1 MLKFDQS
8 LQISDISGVP
18 WIENIPEHWDLKKL
32 KYVASIRFSNV
43 DKNTSESEH
52 PVLLCNYV
60 DVYKNSKITSN
71 IDFMQA
77 SARLEEIRK
86 FHVQVGDVLV
96 TKDSERPDDIA
107 IAAFVAENIT
117 NLLCGYHL
125 ALIRPDSN
133 ILNGCFLNYLF
144 SSKLFRFQ
152 YERMANG
159 VTRFGLSQNAFK
171 DSIIPLPS
179 LEEQNKIVSFLDQQT
194 AKLDQLIE
202 KKKRL
207 IDLLQEKRQ
216 ALITQAVT
224 KGLDPNVPM
233 KDSGIEWLGEVPA
246 HWTVSRLKPFIILNP
261 SKQEISKFSL
271 DTEVTFVPMEA
282 VNESGIVDYSRIK
295 IISECMAGYTYFRDG
310 DVLLAKITPCFE
322 NGKAALVDGL
332 NNGIGFGSTEFHV
345 LRANSNIDSHYL
357 AYIVQSDPFR
367 KLGEASMIGAAGQK
381 RVPES
386 FILNF
391 KQAFPPIDEQVE
403 IANFL
408 DREISNIDKI
418 INKLN
423 QQITIIQEY
432 RQALITAAVT
442 GQIDVREKLAVSA
455 DPTPAGKEERPCH
468 PYIPN
473 GRWRTPSRR
482 TLSNMEAMRKAIRP
496 NTTGNW
502 RCSRRR

>member
-1 MLKFDQS
+1 MINTSNTSRHTNRLEKWKKGALKRFGYFISGTGFPHEYQGVTDGDFPFYKVDDMNSSGSDGFISVATNTIDQKTVKQLGAKIAPRGTIIFPKVGAALLS
-8 LQISDISGVP
+8 NKRRVLQIPGVFDN
-18 WIENIPEHWDLKKL
+18 NILGFVPTYGDVRYWYYLLLTIDLGRL
-32 KYVASIRFSNV
+32 CNPGPVPSVNESQVGSIPL
-43 DKNTSESEH
+43 TIPPESEQK
-52 PVLLCNYV
+52 L
-60 DVYKNSKITSN
+60 
-71 IDFMQA
+71 
-77 SARLEEIRK
+77 
-86 FHVQVGDVLV
+86 
-96 TKDSERPDDIA
+96 
-107 IAAFVAENIT
+107 IAA
-117 NLLCGYHL
+117 
-125 ALIRPDSN
+125 
-133 ILNGCFLNYLF
+133 
-144 SSKLFRFQ
+144 
-152 YERMANG
+152 
-159 VTRFGLSQNAFK
+159 
-171 DSIIPLPS
+171 
-179 LEEQNKIVSFLDQQT
+179 FLDQQT

-207 IDLLQEKRQ
+207 VDLLQEKRQ
-216 ALITQAVT
+216 ALITHVVT
-224 KGLDPNVPM
+224 KGLDPNFPM
-233 KDSGIEWLGEVPA
+233 KDSGIDWLGEVPA
-246 HWTVSRLKPFIILNP
+246 HWIVSRLKPFIILNP

>member
-1 MLKFDQS
+1 MHTQDNVVNWIGQIPGHWR
-8 LQISDISGVP
+8 LQRIKSSIESVINGVWGEEP
-18 WIENIPEHWDLKKL
+18 ANDGNDTICVRVADFNRTTYGVEMDNPTFRKIDRKDLKNRCLRPGDLLIEKSGGSGDLNPVGFVVRYTDNQPAVCSNFIARIRL
-32 KYVASIRFSNV
+32 KPCADSNYFKYLFAAAYNTGINKKSIKQTTGIQNLDTESYFSEKV
-43 DKNTSESEH
+43 
-52 PVLLCNYV
+52 P
-60 DVYKNSKITSN
+60 
-71 IDFMQA
+71 FPP
-77 SARLEEIRK
+77 LEDQK
-86 FHVQVGDVLV
+86 V
-96 TKDSERPDDIA
+96 
-107 IAAFVAENIT
+107 IAA
-117 NLLCGYHL
+117 
-125 ALIRPDSN
+125 
-133 ILNGCFLNYLF
+133 
-144 SSKLFRFQ
+144 
-152 YERMANG
+152 
-159 VTRFGLSQNAFK
+159 
-171 DSIIPLPS
+171 
-179 LEEQNKIVSFLDQQT
+179 FLDQQT
-194 AKLDQLIE
+194 AKLDQLVE
-202 KKKRL
+202 KKQRL
-207 IDLLQEKRQ
+207 IHLLQEKRQ

-233 KDSGIEWLGEVPA
+233 KDSGIEWLGEVPV

-332 NNGIGFGSTEFHV
+332 KNGIGFGSTEFHV

-391 KQAFPPIDEQVE
+391 KQAYPPIDEQVE
-403 IANFL
+403 IAKFL

-442 GQIDVREKLAVSA
+442 GQINVREKLAVSA
-455 DPTPAGKEERPCH
+455 NTIPAGKE
-468 PYIPN
+468 
-473 GRWRTPSRR
+473 
-482 TLSNMEAMRKAIRP
+482 
-496 NTTGNW
+496 
-502 RCSRRR
+502 